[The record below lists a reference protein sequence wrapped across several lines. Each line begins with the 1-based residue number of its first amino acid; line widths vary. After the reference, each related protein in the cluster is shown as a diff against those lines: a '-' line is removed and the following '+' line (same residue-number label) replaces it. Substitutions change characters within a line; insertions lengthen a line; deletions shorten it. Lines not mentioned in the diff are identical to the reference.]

1 MGSDLNQL
9 EIDRSNVTGILQQFQ
24 SDNSLGFRVR
34 TIVNNNPYMASN
46 MDAVMQMAQS
56 DYSDLDIHRNS
67 GAIYGAITA
76 DTLKSQLQNYDE
88 SIQRSIF
95 ANLTPQQQGA
105 LNQQGYEQPKADTSD
120 NDGFFRDALG
130 LIAKPIGMAV
140 RGAGSVPG
148 VTGLAKGGLK
158 VLEEVSN
165 VPGWLYRS
173 AVNQTWE
180 ERLIGLAAAGVTVAG
195 FLAAPTTGGVSAAA
209 GVGARSML
217 LRLLARPAL
226 GVAVKGLTAVVAA
239 NVAQGASQ
247 VLTGNADDWWH
258 TFSDAKNGERF
269 FKIGSV
275 KQAEELL
282 QDSRL
287 TNLATKISM
296 EFDDFSLL
304 NVTKDVAETGKLT
317 AQMMQSI
324 ADDMADPGTDE
335 NKQLVETLTSLL
347 ENPIFQEAVEILQ
360 KGKISLGRSIAST
373 LQFDEDGDMY
383 RYISGSVDAASWFVF
398 DPFMAASKIQK
409 SSKIL
414 RLGFANID
422 AANEVNLLD
431 RFLVIAKEPEIRRSY
446 EIFAESINTS
456 NTALRDRFV
465 PWLRSVEGD
474 YRAFLLAENKGAATA
489 DNFVEWVT
497 GSNQLKMIMQ
507 GKGIVHGSKTAVMLK
522 GVTKGQE
529 ARKAYVT
536 GPVKDFIDGIQFSD
550 NLRVLSKTPLGKSG
564 VSAVAQ
570 VDEMMNS
577 SYINALPEIEKLRLG
592 NALNPRA
599 FAAGEAVNRL
609 PGAKMFANLVTD
621 MSTLVAGKSALLD
634 SPEDVK
640 RFVDLF
646 AAGQVPKHVRDLWIT
661 AINGEQGVAAKLNA
675 VDSFY
680 ETIFNAT
687 GLTSTPKGFEFAE
700 EFLMHS
706 KKVYHVG
713 PLGATDGVPQTVL
726 QNNTA
731 VKIHLPELHEIRKA
745 VDAEV
750 VTRHLLN
757 IVENPWISTTQRRF
771 WKPSVL
777 LRVGFITRNA
787 SEDMIGFIARNGIGH
802 LTQEFASRSVVKGVI
817 AESIPAAAKAGAALT
832 PAQLSAVAEKFA
844 IMSWMRPIEH
854 IMSRFQGDV
863 VNHFLVKQTAS
874 IRQVLNKG
882 FKGGAL
888 QDHPLAYWAAG
899 IDPRSMTEGFS
910 LTNAQIKANAA
921 MQKLALGGKYS
932 ARRMLLGGV
941 DNELYN
947 SSKEFMQTYQ
957 KVLMDQ
963 IGSSTTMVP
972 YAGQFSNNLQVS
984 ISGSFDIIPS
994 SAEGSLEAMV
1004 KNMQHHMSDPGFRF
1018 VADNHALY
1026 LPPEIAKNVSPDQLR
1041 DLLKNWKALEFD
1053 ENDSL
1058 FDIYTILTEKA
1069 STHSGVLNTT
1079 SPERWQML
1087 VAHLEKRGVEL
1098 KLIKRLKT
1106 KFQGEKVP
1114 TWEDFVFENAGG
1126 GGWGRTTRSQQQYD
1140 DLVNFHDAHIATI
1153 SDDVTRGHIKANLLL
1168 DNTTGGTH
1176 LSLEEINAMGGQS
1189 AQGVAGSVDFP
1200 VLNQNVFGNDVWG
1213 NMPNAE
1219 AKAFAARG
1227 QEIVD
1232 NLGKTPTIFDDGEY
1246 VILVHGGV
1254 SSDRLVNGVL
1264 DPSYIR
1270 ERTLRGPQQRA
1281 VEEMKENRYG
1291 RLPQNLVDELNASDE
1306 PGKLFA
1312 TYVRVNEIEATYYN
1326 GQGGNG
1332 LHFIRVPKK
1341 DVYTGFG
1348 GANEVQ
1354 VFGKQTPIAS
1364 FQNQS
1369 PSQLLD
1375 VDSKKLS
1382 LGYLEDQLLKAQ
1394 SDMLVNQG
1402 IGKADNLYGPFT
1414 LDKTLNDK
1422 RLKDAALL
1430 QINERTGSFANL
1442 PQLKQFEDKAVGTR
1456 VHVIDFADNS
1466 NTFLDPDLLIGSLL
1480 KTDGSVDISGLAN
1493 ALGLDSTVMSLTQQ
1507 KNLEGI
1513 VQDILD
1519 AIIKKDKLILHTPQL
1534 RQSSDV
1540 TDSIHKYLDE
1550 IFQSK
1555 FNRKIMKPKSAN
1567 IPIDDM
1573 NQLKTRYPTV
1583 GAFKPSVNFG
1593 TNGQIKL
1600 RTAKW
1605 DSATYPLAAEYLT
1618 AATGDIGNEKI
1629 IDDLIKLYQDMTQSH
1644 VRMSMKTRDKI
1655 IYEKVGSQYVAIAP
1669 DTELYNIDKKL
1680 FFSDAKGKTPLKL
1693 GNQSYFEQ
1701 HVLDYGPNSETLH
1714 SFVQPA
1720 HYDEIMNARGT
1731 ILREPTLGSQKKYWD
1746 MNPVTKQVTERE
1758 VVVDYTKSIT
1768 LNESHLANLPAEYLP
1783 NYTIKSLEEAADLGT
1798 WDKIVQGGFKYMGA
1812 SIDAIARRPMAF
1824 HAFHQARLRNQ
1835 KNIEWLFTNTSA
1847 NIQLGQ
1853 AIDDAIANKIFSVP
1867 QTGQFQKFG
1876 DVGRLA
1882 GQTQNINGASQ
1893 WTNREAFAFLKGFK
1907 SSDDDFAAL
1916 IDGLRAN
1923 ITPGKTAP
1931 KQKALINF
1939 LEKQSDN
1946 LLMTLPTDVTTSE
1959 FLLMIDQFLGEGSA
1973 LLGRATFKGIPRNN
1987 LLNQARSLNVENI
2000 VDDIGWDIIQKAA
2013 QSKQVVRKN
2022 ASDYAAEFAINDI
2035 MPFIDT
2041 HQTRSQFS
2049 EHLRGFLPFWYANEN
2064 FLKRWTLMMTKDGP
2078 LGAAVLARKLILT
2091 QNGLRTM
2098 GIIRKDA
2105 QGKDYFVYPGSDLF
2119 IDVVGKLPFMG
2130 ELMSAQAMLQTPTD
2144 KLVPGFS
2151 TTNFGAPGL
2160 TPLVGVSMNVIG
2172 GMLQEVPV
2180 FNDDVLNTYDDLK
2193 TAILGDQQQDRK
2205 FYEYILPSTLINT
2218 WGAMTNTGV
2227 GKERIASAAMSAIA
2241 HLEATGNGLKDGAS
2255 AAEADQFIR
2264 DVRSHARIIVLSQ
2277 ALAGWFT
2284 PGPASGLQTTE
2295 DQSSISWLTEGKIE
2309 NPAELLS
2316 AEYYSLISSL
2326 GIEEGTQKY
2335 LELYKTNTIHDVI
2348 NPSAYTVSKTETAGK
2363 AVMPGTEE
2371 ARQFYINNKE
2381 IIDSYPTAG
2390 AWLLPQANEGSN
2402 RSKHAYDSE
2411 IINGFRDMK
2420 TPEAFLNEVK
2430 FKEASH
2436 DYFKAKNNYEI
2447 KINELNANGDFS
2459 LAKQYSADWDRQS
2472 VIYKSSHPIFTQY
2485 LETGDARQ
2493 RRDSILSELRYAF
2506 DDPQFPKAAHF
2517 DGMKQM
2523 LTVFDEFVMQK
2534 RRLGLSGSGMS
2545 KVMRTELEQSF
2556 IAWAENHIKLNPG
2569 VETFYNTV
2577 IQPEAGL

>member
-46 MDAVMQMAQS
+46 MGAVMQMAQS

-130 LIAKPIGMAV
+130 LIAKPIGMVV
-140 RGAGSVPG
+140 RGAGSIPG
-148 VTGLAKGGLK
+148 VTGLTKGGLK

-195 FLAAPTTGGVSAAA
+195 FLAAPTTGGTSAAV
-209 GVGARSML
+209 GVGARAML

-226 GVAVKGLTAVVAA
+226 GVTVKGLTAVTAA

-287 TNLATKISM
+287 TNLATRISM

-304 NVTKDVAETGKLT
+304 NVTKDVAETGQLT
-317 AQMMQSI
+317 AQTMQSI

-347 ENPIFQEAVEILQ
+347 QNPIFQEAVEILQ

-383 RYISGSVDAASWFVF
+383 RYISGSVDAASWFIF

-422 AANEVNLLD
+422 SAEEVNLLD
-431 RFLVIAKEPEIRRSY
+431 RFLVVSKEPEIRRSY

-456 NTALRDRFV
+456 NVALRNRFV
-465 PWLRSVEGD
+465 PWLASAEDDFRH
-474 YRAFLLAENKGAATA
+474 FLLAEGKGAATA
-489 DNFVEWVT
+489 DNFIEWVT

-577 SYINALPEIEKLRLG
+577 SYIDALPEIEKLRLG

-599 FAAGEAVNRL
+599 FAAGQAVNRF
-609 PGAKMFANLVTD
+609 PGAKMFSNLVTD
-621 MSTLVAGKSALLD
+621 LGTLVAGKSALLD

-646 AAGQVPKHVRDLWIT
+646 AAGQVPKHVRDLWTT
-661 AINGEQGVAAKLNA
+661 AINGQQGVAAKMNA
-675 VDSFY
+675 VEAFY

-757 IVENPWISTTQRRF
+757 IVENPWISTAQRKF

-817 AESIPAAAKAGAALT
+817 AESIPAAAKAGATLT
-832 PAQLSAVAEKFA
+832 PSQLSAVSEKFA

-882 FKGGAL
+882 FKGGTL
-888 QDHPLAYWAAG
+888 QDHPLAIWAAG

-1026 LPPEIAKNVSPDQLR
+1026 LPPEIAQNLTPDQLGA
-1041 DLLKNWKALEFD
+1041 LLKNWKALEFD

-1058 FDIYTILTEKA
+1058 FDIYTILTERA

-1087 VAHLEKRGVEL
+1087 VAHLEKRNVQP
-1098 KLIKRLKT
+1098 KLIKKLKI
-1106 KFQGEKVP
+1106 KYQGEKVP
-1114 TWEDFVFENAGG
+1114 TWEDFVLENSGG
-1126 GGWGRTTRSQQQYD
+1126 GGWGRTTISEQQYY
-1140 DLVNFHDAHIATI
+1140 DLIQFHNTHIATI

-1176 LSLEEINAMGGQS
+1176 LPLEEINAMGMG
-1189 AQGVAGSVDFP
+1189 
-1200 VLNQNVFGNDVWG
+1200 
-1213 NMPNAE
+1213 
-1219 AKAFAARG
+1219 
-1227 QEIVD
+1227 
-1232 NLGKTPTIFDDGEY
+1232 
-1246 VILVHGGV
+1246 
-1254 SSDRLVNGVL
+1254 
-1264 DPSYIR
+1264 
-1270 ERTLRGPQQRA
+1270 
-1281 VEEMKENRYG
+1281 
-1291 RLPQNLVDELNASDE
+1291 
-1306 PGKLFA
+1306 
-1312 TYVRVNEIEATYYN
+1312 
-1326 GQGGNG
+1326 
-1332 LHFIRVPKK
+1332 
-1341 DVYTGFG
+1341 
-1348 GANEVQ
+1348 
-1354 VFGKQTPIAS
+1354 
-1364 FQNQS
+1364 
-1369 PSQLLD
+1369 
-1375 VDSKKLS
+1375 
-1382 LGYLEDQLLKAQ
+1382 
-1394 SDMLVNQG
+1394 
-1402 IGKADNLYGPFT
+1402 DNLYGPFSI
-1414 LDKTLNDK
+1414 DKAANDAK
-1422 RLKDAALL
+1422 FRAKALL
-1430 QINERTGSFANL
+1430 EINERTGSFAQL

-1519 AIIKKDKLILHTPQL
+1519 AIMKKDKLILHTPQL

-1605 DSATYPLAAEYLT
+1605 DSVNYPLAGEYLT

-1669 DTELYNIDKKL
+1669 DTELYNLDKKL

-1720 HYDEIMNARGT
+1720 HYDEIMNSRGT

-1746 MNPVTKQVTERE
+1746 MNPVTKKVTERE

-1768 LNESHLANLPAEYLP
+1768 LNESHLAGLPAEYLP
-1783 NYTIKSLEEAADLGT
+1783 NYTIKSLEEAADLGR

-1853 AIDDAIANKIFSVP
+1853 AIDDAIANKIFSVA

-1882 GQTQNINGASQ
+1882 GQTQNINGAAQ

-1987 LLNQARSLNVENI
+1987 LLNQGKSLNVENI
-2000 VDDIGWDIIQKAA
+2000 VDDIGWDVVQKAA

-2098 GIIRKDA
+2098 GIVRKDA

-2119 IDVVGKLPFMG
+2119 IDVIGKLPFMG

-2172 GMLQEVPV
+2172 GILQEVPV
-2180 FNDDVLNTYDDLK
+2180 FNDDVLNTYDDIK

-2205 FYEYILPSTLINT
+2205 FYEYILPSGVINT
-2218 WGAMTNTGV
+2218 WAAMTGYGV

-2255 AAEADQFIR
+2255 AAEADEFIR
-2264 DVRSHARIIVLSQ
+2264 NVRNHARIIVLSQ

-2348 NPSAYTVSKTETAGK
+2348 NPAAYTVSKTETAGK

-2390 AWLLPQANEGSN
+2390 AWLLPQANEGSK

-2411 IINGFRDMK
+2411 IINGFRNMK
-2420 TPEAFLNEVK
+2420 TTEAFLNELK

-2472 VIYKSSHPIFTQY
+2472 VIYKGSHPIFTQY

-2493 RRDSILSELRYAF
+2493 RRDAILGELRYAF

-2517 DGMKQM
+2517 DGMKEM